1 MKIIFRILALTT
13 CIFLTASAS
22 VAQWVRVLNT
32 APNGVASLTYD
43 GTNLFAGTI
52 STVHVSTDQ
61 GATWAAR
68 NIATSLSATVWC
80 LANSGTNIFAGHY
93 GAGVWRSTNNG
104 TSWTEVNSG
113 IPMPAEI
120 FALAVIGSNVFAAV
134 TDYSTGRGLGVYRST
149 NNGANWTSV
158 NTGLTNNFAASLFVS
173 GTDLF
178 AGGASGT
185 VFLSTNSGTNWTQ
198 VGNTWVSSSIGGFAM
213 CGNGL
218 FAAASNGGVFR
229 STDKGASWSQVTSG
243 LTDWN
248 FYGLSGCGTNLFAGT
263 KKGVFL
269 STNSGTSWDLA
280 NTGLTD
286 KTAGPFVA
294 TATHIFAATETGVW
308 KRPLSDFAAATGVQK
323 DVPYE
328 FRLNQNYPNPFNP
341 TTNLGFQIGNF
352 GFVTLKVFNVLGIEV
367 ATLVNENCQ
376 PGPHAVKWDASGLPS
391 GVYLCRL
398 TAGSLTQTQKVILAK

>member
-1 MKIIFRILALTT
+1 MKTVFRILVLDI
-13 CIFLTASAS
+13 CIFATASVS

-32 APNGVASLTYD
+32 APNGVMSLAYD

-61 GATWAAR
+61 GAMWVAR
-68 NIATSLSATVWC
+68 NIGTSLPAAVFCIAT
-80 LANSGTNIFAGHY
+80 SGTNIFAGHY

-104 TSWTEVNSG
+104 TTWTEINSG
-113 IPMPAEI
+113 IPTPADIRSIVTLGTSI
-120 FALAVIGSNVFAAV
+120 FASATN
-134 TDYSTGRGLGVYRST
+134 YSTGRSLGVYRST
-149 NNGANWTSV
+149 NNGSNWTSV
-158 NTGLTNNFAASLFVS
+158 NTGLTNDFAAGLFVS

-185 VFLSTNSGTNWTQ
+185 VFLSTNSGSNWTQ
-198 VGNTWVSSSIGGFAM
+198 VGNTWVSYSIGGFAM

-229 STDKGASWSQVTSG
+229 STDRGGSWSQVTSG

-248 FYGLSGCGTNLFAGT
+248 FYGLTGCGAILFAGT

-269 STNSGTSWDLA
+269 STNNGASWDLA

-286 KTAGPFVA
+286 KTAGPFVI

-308 KRPLSDFAAATGVQK
+308 KRPLSDFAAVTAVQNN
-323 DVPYE
+323 VPCE
-328 FRLNQNYPNPFNP
+328 FKLEQNYPNPFNP
-341 TTNLGFQIGNF
+341 ATSFEF
-352 GFVTLKVFNVLGIEV
+352 RVPSSGFVSMKVFDVLGKEV
-367 ATLVNENCQ
+367 ATLVNGECQ
-376 PGPHAVKWDASGLPS
+376 AGSRTVRWDASGLPS
-391 GVYLCRL
+391 GVYACRL
-398 TAGSLTQTQKVILAK
+398 KAGTFTQTQKVVLAK